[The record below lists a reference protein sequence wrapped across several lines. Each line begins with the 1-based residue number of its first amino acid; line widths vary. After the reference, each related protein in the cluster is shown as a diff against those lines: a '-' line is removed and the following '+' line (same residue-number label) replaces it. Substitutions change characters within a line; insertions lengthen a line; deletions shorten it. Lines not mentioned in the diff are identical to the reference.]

1 MRTLSGYRGAVG
13 HTQEGVA
20 LLAAGVGNRSV
31 VGIIWLVLRCWLGY
45 TWLMAGWGKA
55 FGDRAPAWVGERAG
69 AGVTSFRNGALA
81 RSTGGRPLVPAWY
94 ADFVRE
100 VALPHATAFSYLV
113 AYGEVLVG
121 LALLVGL
128 CTRFAA
134 LMGVMMNLA
143 YLFAGTISP
152 NPQMLVA
159 GAALAF
165 AGTAVG
171 YYGLGRYP
179 LPAIGQRLGWAAA
192 WASAGASSSASAAT
206 GRRLRG
212 VIVRR
217 GRR

>member
-1 MRTLSGYRGAVG
+1 MAAV
-13 HTQEGVA
+13 
-20 LLAAGVGNRSV
+20 VGNRSV
-31 VGIIWLVLRCWLGY
+31 VGIFWLVLRFWLGY

-55 FGDRAPAWVGERAG
+55 FGDRAPVWVGDRAG
-69 AGVTSFRNGALA
+69 TAVTGFLKGALA
-81 RSTGGRPLVPAWY
+81 KSTGERPLVPAWY

-100 VALPHATAFSYLV
+100 VALPNATAFSYLV

-128 CTRFAA
+128 FTRFAA

-159 GAALAF
+159 EAALVF

-171 YYGLGRYP
+171 YYGLDRYL
-179 LPAIGQRLGWAAA
+179 LPAVGQRLGWTAT
-192 WASAGASSSASAAT
+192 WASAGASSGAPTAT
-206 GRRLRG
+206 GAD
-212 VIVRR
+212 
-217 GRR
+217 